1 MPPSPRCFVFH
12 APRPGQSAL
21 PGDRRLCFGK
31 KRRKEARSPVK
42 IAHAQTLPGPGMYG
56 LRRCYGPLFLSR
68 RALEKGDH
76 NMGTPWP
83 MPRAARSSGLWARPG
98 RFVHVEGSPTSC
110 SNQSPSQAAPL
121 GFEAARA
128 ACVSTWLGEPN
139 ANVSKSVGPLVK

>member
-12 APRPGQSAL
+12 APRPGQIAL

-42 IAHAQTLPGPGMYG
+42 IANA
-56 LRRCYGPLFLSR
+56 RRCLALVCMACADVIFISR
-68 RALEKGDH
+68 AGKRGRDH

-110 SNQSPSQAAPL
+110 SNQSPSRAPL
-121 GFEAARA
+121 GFAAARA

-139 ANVSKSVGPLVK
+139 LL